1 MLTDLVENSMYA
13 FTVTAISDI
22 GEKASTPQT
31 CTVPGK
37 PQKRTEA
44 STVYLLSALVGVLFI
59 VCISQLIYILIWK
72 VYQSKGKGNS
82 TFDKTGRGGDYVM
95 QDITRIEDHQYQT
108 ITSDDKIKQSDQKA
122 SENIKHTKSKTA
134 HDIVLRKKEDDQYQ
148 NLP

>member
-1 MLTDLVENSMYA
+1 
-13 FTVTAISDI
+13 
-22 GEKASTPQT
+22 
-31 CTVPGK
+31 
-37 PQKRTEA
+37 
-44 STVYLLSALVGVLFI
+44 
-59 VCISQLIYILIWK
+59 
-72 VYQSKGKGNS
+72 
-82 TFDKTGRGGDYVM
+82 M